1 MKKLF
6 KYFVF
11 ALAVSLTACGTDE
24 PTDNNGGDNTENP
37 GGDNNDGNKD
47 EKITADFDYSVNK
60 ATGAVTFTNKST
72 GADAYEWSFG
82 DDQDGFS
89 IEKDPV
95 YTYSKPG
102 TYKVNLVAS
111 KGTDWAE
118 VSKDVV
124 VEIEKNEV
132 AIKIDGEFDDWT
144 DVPSRKGEFEMEGF
158 TDLKTVATNDYIYV
172 YLEIPTTTLNGA
184 GIINFDIDM
193 DYNYETGFVDN
204 KYFPNEGKSGADVS
218 REAAGGFVWG
228 WRAEDNYVGWDWVED
243 GTLLEYGPDK
253 EINDNIYK
261 EWKIS
266 LIEAQKFLSG
276 NSALTMDLEEEF
288 ATEMN
293 KEKVRVFIWIRRNDN
308 WEWVAAA
315 PKRGLEPFDVKIG
328 EYINTAE

>member
-24 PTDNNGGDNTENP
+24 PTGNNGGNNSGDNTETP
-37 GGDNNDGNKD
+37 GGDKD

-60 ATGAVTFTNKST
+60 TTGAVTFTNKST

-89 IEKDPV
+89 AEKDPV
-95 YTYSKPG
+95 YTYNKPG

-118 VSKDVV
+118 VSKDVI

-132 AIKIDGEFDDWT
+132 TIKIDGDFEDWT
-144 DVPSRKGEFEMEGF
+144 DIPSRKDEFEMEGF

-172 YLEIPTTTLNGA
+172 YLEIPTVTLNGA

-193 DYNYETGFVDN
+193 DYNYETGLIDS
-204 KYFPNEGKSGADVS
+204 KYFPNEGKSGADVC
-218 REAAGGFVWG
+218 REAAGGNVWG
-228 WRAEDNYVGWDWVED
+228 WREEQQCVGWDWLGD

-253 EINDNIYK
+253 EINDKTYK
-261 EWKIS
+261 EWKIN
-266 LIEAQKFLSG
+266 LIEAKQFLLG
-276 NSALTMDLEEEF
+276 NSALTMELDEKF

-293 KEKVRVFIWIRRNDN
+293 KEKVRVFIWIRDN
-308 WEWVAAA
+308 SWEWVAAA

>member
-102 TYKVNLVAS
+102 TYKPFCRIYPGRRGNGRQIHPARTVVA
-111 KGTDWAE
+111 
-118 VSKDVV
+118 
-124 VEIEKNEV
+124 
-132 AIKIDGEFDDWT
+132 
-144 DVPSRKGEFEMEGF
+144 
-158 TDLKTVATNDYIYV
+158 
-172 YLEIPTTTLNGA
+172 
-184 GIINFDIDM
+184 
-193 DYNYETGFVDN
+193 
-204 KYFPNEGKSGADVS
+204 
-218 REAAGGFVWG
+218 
-228 WRAEDNYVGWDWVED
+228 
-243 GTLLEYGPDK
+243 
-253 EINDNIYK
+253 
-261 EWKIS
+261 
-266 LIEAQKFLSG
+266 
-276 NSALTMDLEEEF
+276 
-288 ATEMN
+288 
-293 KEKVRVFIWIRRNDN
+293 
-308 WEWVAAA
+308 
-315 PKRGLEPFDVKIG
+315 
-328 EYINTAE
+328 